1 MTQPLS
7 TDATPETVSETS
19 PTQPLHIGESLRARR
34 RVLDLSIED
43 VTDGTHIR
51 PEFLNAIET
60 LDIERLPSVGYVLGY
75 VRTYANFIGMDGAD
89 AVARYKA
96 DSAVPQNLG
105 MRDRPHFVPKRRM
118 RLPRGLIP
126 ALGVIGFAVM
136 LGVWYGGNN
145 QTVAS
150 EPAVAPVS
158 TLSGEVSETQ
168 AADPN
173 LITLT
178 ATAPSWIEVKSP
190 SGRTLVSRIF
200 VTGER
205 YTAPKSSGYTISVR
219 DSGAVSLSVGARD
232 YGPLGVAGE
241 PLRDAPLYSP
251 SLAGTRPTKAELTQ

>member
-1 MTQPLS
+1 MTQPLN

-34 RVLDLSIED
+34 RVLDLSLED

-75 VRTYANFIGMDGAD
+75 VRTYANFIGMNGAD
-89 AVARYKA
+89 AVARYKV

-105 MRDRPHFVPKRRM
+105 MRDRPHFVPKKRL

-145 QTVAS
+145 QTIAS
-150 EPAVAPVS
+150 EPAVTPVS
-158 TLSGEVSETQ
+158 TLSGEVSETPP
-168 AADPN
+168 ADPN
-173 LITLT
+173 MITLT
-178 ATAPSWIEVKSP
+178 ATAPSWIQVKTQN
-190 SGRTLVSRIF
+190 GQTLVSRIF

-205 YTAPKSSGYTISVR
+205 YTAPRGAGYTLSVR
-219 DSGAVSLSVGARD
+219 DAGAVSFRVGARD
-232 YGPLGVAGE
+232 YGALGPAGE
-241 PLRDAPLYSP
+241 PLRDMPLTSAALSGP
-251 SLAGTRPTKAELTQ
+251 RPVKGELTQ

>member
-1 MTQPLS
+1 
-7 TDATPETVSETS
+7 
-19 PTQPLHIGESLRARR
+19 
-34 RVLDLSIED
+34 VLDLSLED

-75 VRTYANFIGMDGAD
+75 VRTYANFIGMNGAD
-89 AVARYKA
+89 AVARYKV

-105 MRDRPHFVPKRRM
+105 MRDRPHFVPKKRI

-136 LGVWYGGNN
+136 LGVWYGGNT

-150 EPAVAPVS
+150 EPAVPTVS

-168 AADPN
+168 AADPDMV
-173 LITLT
+173 TLT
-178 ATAPSWIEVKSP
+178 ATAPSWIEVKNRA
-190 SGRTLVSRIF
+190 GKTLVSRIF

-205 YTAPKSSGYTISVR
+205 YAAPKSSGYTVSVR
-219 DSGAVSLSVGARD
+219 DSGAVSLAIGARD
-232 YGPLGVAGE
+232 FGPLGVAGE

>member
-1 MTQPLS
+1 MTQQFS
-7 TDATPETVSETS
+7 TDSA
-19 PTQPLHIGESLRARR
+19 QDALHIGAELRARR
-34 RVLDLSIED
+34 RALDLSVDDIF
-43 VTDGTHIR
+43 DGIHLQPDFIR
-51 PEFLNAIET
+51 AIET
-60 LDIERLPSVGYVLGY
+60 LNIERLPSVGYVLGY
-75 VRTYANFIGMDGAD
+75 VRTYANYLGMDGAD
-89 AVARYKA
+89 AVARYKR

-118 RLPRGLIP
+118 RLPRGIIP

-145 QTVAS
+145 ETVAS
-150 EPAVAPVS
+150 EPTVPTVS
-158 TLSGEVSETQ
+158 TLSGQVSETE
-168 AADPN
+168 AANPN

-178 ATAPSWIEVKSP
+178 ATAPSWIEVKNA

-205 YTAPKSSGYTISVR
+205 YTAPKSSGYTVSVR
-219 DSGAVSLSVGARD
+219 DSGAVSLSVGGRE
-232 YGPLGVAGE
+232 YGPLGEAGE